1 MSGRQAKAKRKA
13 EGNIPKRIKQPTP
26 LLERSYI
33 QAPVGVNPDGTLRYR
48 SGTQIKKYLARK
60 GVAVEEL
67 GNELREWMKVY
78 TEANG

>member
-13 EGNIPKRIKQPTP
+13 GDVRRKRVADPTP

-48 SGTQIKKYLARK
+48 SGLQVRKFLERK
-60 GVAVEEL
+60 GVD
-67 GNELREWMKVY
+67 
-78 TEANG
+78 TEALKGELEQWMAAQVS